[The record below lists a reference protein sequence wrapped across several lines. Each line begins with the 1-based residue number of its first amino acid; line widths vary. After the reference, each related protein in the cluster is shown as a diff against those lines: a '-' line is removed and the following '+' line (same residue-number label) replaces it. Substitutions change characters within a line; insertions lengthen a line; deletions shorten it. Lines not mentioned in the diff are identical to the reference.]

1 MSPPTEKSR
10 FADALARVKAGP
22 DVLTAADRRDLVKVI
37 ADALRGGDSQDKAL
51 VQLLYQFARDAK
63 WEVRQDLADILP
75 LVPDEH
81 FAVLAAQ
88 LVQDDNRYVKA
99 AAERSMERRRRTE
112 VEAERTSRGMAQIT
126 SRFESF
132 AKRHGES
139 AATDAMQLSEE
150 HLEMVG
156 KEIAHDLL
164 NLLTPLK
171 EYVKSLQ
178 SGVAGNQTAADSA
191 AKIAEGV
198 ELLHR
203 SVRDIQTYCEPVPID
218 RHMEILGELIRTADE
233 LARANNKDDGGNPD
247 AVTVTADVPM
257 DIRLLVS
264 RHAMIKAFMNILK
277 NAYEACEAK
286 TGERKISVCV
296 AYAADSIHVSFE
308 DTGVGLSDENLKK
321 LKAYLPGRKNMTKKR
336 STGYGLL
343 IANRSIEAH
352 GGSMDIQSRLNH
364 GTTVMVSLPL
374 AAEAS
379 EE

>member
-1 MSPPTEKSR
+1 MSLPAGKSR
-10 FADALARVKAGP
+10 FADALASVQAGP
-22 DVLTAADRRDLVKVI
+22 DVLAAADRRELVKAI
-37 ADALRGGDSQDKAL
+37 ADALRGGDCRDKVL
-51 VQLLYQFARDAK
+51 KELLYQLARDTK

-75 LVPDEH
+75 LVPDEY
-81 FAVLAAQ
+81 FTALAAQ

-99 AAERSMERRRRTE
+99 AAERSIERRRRTE
-112 VEAERTSRGMAQIT
+112 LEAERTSRGIAQIT

-132 AKRHGES
+132 AKRHGDS
-139 AATDAMQLSEE
+139 AAADAMELSEE

-164 NLLTPLK
+164 TLLAPLK
-171 EYVKSLQ
+171 EYAKSLQ
-178 SGVAGNQTAADSA
+178 SGVAGNQAGAETA

-198 ELLHR
+198 DLLHR
-203 SVRDIQTYCEPVPID
+203 SVRDIQTYCEPVPLE
-218 RHMEILGELIRTADE
+218 RHMENLAELIRKADE
-233 LARANNKDDGGNPD
+233 LARANVREDGGNPG
-247 AVTVTADVPM
+247 AVTVTADVST
-257 DIRLLVS
+257 DTRLLVS
-264 RHAMIKAFMNILK
+264 RHAIIKAFMNILK

-286 TGERKISVCV
+286 TGERTISVRV

-308 DTGVGLSDENLKK
+308 DTGVGLSGENLRK

-343 IANRSIEAH
+343 ITKRSIDAH

-364 GTTVMVSLPL
+364 GTTVVVSLPL
-374 AAEAS
+374 SAETT

>member
-1 MSPPTEKSR
+1 MPSSAGKSR
-10 FADALARVKAGP
+10 FAAALASIQASP
-22 DVLTAADRRDLVKVI
+22 DVLAAADRRDLVKAI
-37 ADALRGGDSQDKAL
+37 ADALRSGDSRDKAL
-51 VQLLYQFARDAK
+51 VQLLYHLARDTK

-81 FAVLAAQ
+81 FAALAAQ
-88 LVQDDNRYVKA
+88 LVQDDNRYVKV

-112 VEAERTSRGMAQIT
+112 LEAERTSRGMAQIT

-139 AATDAMQLSEE
+139 AAADAMQLSEE

-171 EYVKSLQ
+171 EYVKSLL
-178 SGVAGNQTAADSA
+178 SGVTGNQAAAESA

-203 SVRDIQTYCEPVPID
+203 SVRDIQTYCEPVPIG
-218 RHMEILGELIRTADE
+218 RHMEKLGELIRTADE
-233 LARANNKDDGGNPD
+233 LAQANIREDGGNPG
-247 AVTVTADVPM
+247 AVTVTADVPT
-257 DIRLLVS
+257 DTRLLVS
-264 RHAMIKAFMNILK
+264 RHAIIKAFMNILK
-277 NAYEACEAK
+277 NANEACEAK
-286 TGERKISVCV
+286 TGERKISVRV
-296 AYAADSIHVSFE
+296 AYAADSIRVSFE
-308 DTGVGLSDENLKK
+308 DTGVGLSDANLKK
-321 LKAYLPGRKNMTKKR
+321 LKAFLPGRKNMTKRR

-343 IANRSIEAH
+343 TAKRGVEAH
-352 GGSMDIQSRLNH
+352 GGSLDIQSRLNY
-364 GTTVMVSLPL
+364 GTTVVVSLPL
-374 AAEAS
+374 SAETS